1 MDALEQAMALRA
13 ASAMQALTGDLP
25 TTRKQKAAFLEITKA
40 TMLETDPR
48 RQRAA
53 VEGLAGHPNE
63 YVSKAATAA
72 RNYGEDLNGA
82 DGPLRAMADAWIAS
96 IAEQSALDML
106 ARYAVTLPPGT
117 RRVTLAAGDV
127 ADQTTE
133 GFPIAVR
140 RPGLNHGDVAMTK
153 STALTVM
160 TKEFAMTGG
169 DAVLALIDRELGAS
183 ITRAVNRGVAEHF
196 TDSNAITIP
205 ISGDALADLRAG
217 LQAAGPSQ
225 GYVVIAA
232 AGVVADLACRAEAGP
247 NFGIRGGEFKPG
259 VWVCAIDDDSQ
270 PLMVIP
276 ASRCAVFGGGL
287 EVRPAGHASVQMS
300 DSPTGAAAEMVSL
313 FQTGSVGLLA
323 ERQWHIGGDA
333 VAVLVEGS

>member
-13 ASAMQALTGDLP
+13 AGALQALTGDLP
-25 TTRKQKAAFLEITKA
+25 NRRKAADGFLQIA
-40 TMLETDPR
+40 HAMLNEPDAR

-53 VEGLAGHPNE
+53 VGSLAGHPNE
-63 YVSKAATAA
+63 YVAKAATAA
-72 RNYGEDLNGA
+72 LNYAEDLNGA
-82 DGPLRAMADAWIAS
+82 DGPLHSLADAWIAS
-96 IAEQSALDML
+96 IPEQSALDAI
-106 ARYAVTLPPGT
+106 ARFAVTLPPGT

-127 ADQTTE
+127 ADQSIE
-133 GFPIAVR
+133 GFPIAIR

-153 STALTVM
+153 STAMFVM

-169 DAVLALIDRELGAS
+169 GDVLALIDKEMGAS

-196 TDSNAITIP
+196 TDSNAIITP
-205 ISGDALADLRAG
+205 ASGGALEDLRAG
-217 LQAAGPSQ
+217 LRSAGPSQ
-225 GYVVIAA
+225 GYVVVAA

-270 PLMVIP
+270 PMLIIP
-276 ASRCAVFGGGL
+276 ASRCAIFDNGL

-300 DSPTGAAAEMVSL
+300 DDPTGAAAEMVSL

-333 VAVLVEGS
+333 VAVIVEGS

>member
-1 MDALEQAMALRA
+1 MDSLQQAQIFRGLGLIQS
-13 ASAMQALTGDLP
+13 ASGDLP
-25 TTRKQKAAFLEITKA
+25 NRRKAAAGFLEVAKEI
-40 TMLETDPR
+40 MLETDPR

-53 VEGLAGHPNE
+53 VESLSASDNPF
-63 YVSKAATAA
+63 VSKAATAA
-72 RNYGEDLNGA
+72 RNYGEELNGA

-96 IAEQSALDML
+96 IPEQSALDVI
-106 ARYAVTLPPGT
+106 ARFGIVLPPGT

-127 ADQTTE
+127 ADQTAE

-140 RPGLNHGDVAMTK
+140 RPGLSGGDVAMTK

-160 TKEFAMTGG
+160 TKEFALTGG
-169 DAVLALIDRELGAS
+169 DAVLALIDKEMGAS

-196 TDSNAITIP
+196 TDSNAITTP
-205 ISGDALADLRAG
+205 TTGDVLGDLRTG

-232 AGVVADLACRAEAGP
+232 AGLVADLACRADAGP
-247 NFGIRGGEFKPG
+247 NFGIRGGEFKRG

-270 PLMVIP
+270 PLLIIP
-276 ASRCAVFGGGL
+276 ASRCAVYDAGL

-300 DSPTGAAAEMVSL
+300 DSPTGAAAEMVNL
-313 FQTGSVGLLA
+313 FQTGSVAVLA

-333 VAVLVEGS
+333 VAVIVEGS

>member
-13 ASAMQALTGDLP
+13 AGALQALTGDLP
-25 TTRKQKAAFLEITKA
+25 NRRKAAAGFLEVAKA
-40 TMLETDPR
+40 VMLEPDAR

-72 RNYGEDLNGA
+72 LNYGEDLNGA
-82 DGPLRAMADAWIAS
+82 DGPLRAAADAWISS
-96 IAEQSALDML
+96 IPEQGALDAI
-106 ARYAVTLPPGT
+106 ARFAVTLPPGT

-127 ADQTTE
+127 ADSATE
-133 GFPIAVR
+133 GFPIAIR
-140 RPGLNHGDVAMTK
+140 RPGLSGGDVAMTK
-153 STALTVM
+153 STAMFVM

-169 DAVLALIDRELGAS
+169 DAVLALIDKELGAS

-217 LQAAGPSQ
+217 MQAAGPSL
-225 GYVVIAA
+225 GYVVIAH
-232 AGVVADLACRAEAGP
+232 AGLVADLACRAEAGS

-259 VWVCAIDDDSQ
+259 VWICAVDDADQ
-270 PLMVIP
+270 PMLIIP
-276 ASRCAVFGGGL
+276 ASRCALFDGGL
-287 EVRPAGHASVQMS
+287 EVRPAGHASVQMT
-300 DSPTGAAAEMVSL
+300 DDPTGAAAEMVSL
-313 FQTGSVGLLA
+313 FQTGSVAVLA

-333 VAVLVEGS
+333 VAVIVEGS